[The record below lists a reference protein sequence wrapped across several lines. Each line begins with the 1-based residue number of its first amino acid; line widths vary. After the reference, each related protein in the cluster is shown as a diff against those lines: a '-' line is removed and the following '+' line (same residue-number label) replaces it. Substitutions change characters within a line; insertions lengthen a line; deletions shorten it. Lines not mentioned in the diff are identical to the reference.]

1 MGNGILSPVRSFL
14 RLIMMLIFAAVT
26 GILAWGSWQLYKNE
40 KELQQFIKEG
50 QPVKVQVSATDRQNQ
65 VWYDQ
70 FSNNVYI
77 TFNYNNRLYTSR
89 YVQDSGWVN
98 VGDRLTLLYHPQL
111 DAFRQLNR
119 QIHFNKPTTSSRLI
133 SFSFIGKWNEG
144 QKWLL
149 LTLMLT
155 AVFALVSIGIL
166 SSFVQIPLLKGLSR
180 LIITGLVVCGALYFT
195 YNAWQYNQY
204 YNKIKNNSRQET
216 VTVLGTNSHARS
228 KRNSWFYDYD
238 ATVQFG
244 NEQKTIPI
252 EEEDFEKL
260 KANDKLQVF
269 YNKEENDMMPVNYS
283 ADRTNLF
290 VALFMWCFAAFFIYT
305 TFFKGSRSSRTAS
318 LKTR

>member
-1 MGNGILSPVRSFL
+1 MGNGILSSVRSFF
-14 RLIMMLIFAAVT
+14 RLILMLIFAAVL
-26 GILAWGSWQLYKNE
+26 GVLAWGSWQLYQNE

-50 QPVKVQVSATDRQNQ
+50 HPVKVQVTATDRQNQ

-98 VGDRLTLLYHPQL
+98 VGDKVSLLYLPAA
-111 DAFRQLNR
+111 DGFRQLNR
-119 QIHFNKPTTSSRLI
+119 QMHFNKPGTGSRLI
-133 SFSFIGKWNEG
+133 SFSFMGRWNEG

-155 AVFALVSIGIL
+155 TVFALVSIGII
-166 SSFVQIPLLKGLSR
+166 SSFVQIPLLQGFGR

-195 YNAWQYNQY
+195 YNAWQYNEY
-204 YNKIKNNSRQET
+204 YNKIRNNSKSET

-228 KRNSWFYDYD
+228 KRSSWFYDYD

-252 EEEDFEKL
+252 EEEDYEKL
-260 KANDKLQVF
+260 KANDKLEVL

-283 ADRTNLF
+283 ADNTNIF
-290 VALFMWCFAAFFIYT
+290 VALFMWGFAIFFLYT
-305 TFFKGSRSSRTAS
+305 SFFKQKAKSVAS
-318 LKTR
+318 H